1 MASVNPLSSPDMEE
15 KRRRAKRAAVL
26 LGLVAAAFYIG
37 FIVMTYF
44 RSQH

>member
-1 MASVNPLSSPDMEE
+1 MEE
-15 KRRRAKRAAVL
+15 RRRRAQRAAVL

>member
-1 MASVNPLSSPDMEE
+1 VASVTPLSPPEMEQ
-15 KRRRAKRAAVL
+15 RRRSAKRAAVL